1 MTFDTNLVLNTII
14 THISRNS
21 FVSNIFYFHISFLS
35 DEKIDNII
43 VQSIYSHKAVNY
55 IS

>member
-14 THISRNS
+14 TYISRNS
-21 FVSNIFYFHISFLS
+21 FVSNIFYFHMFLS

-43 VQSIYSHKAVNY
+43 VQSIYSHKVVNY